1 MAKLPNINENTI
13 PTILLFNKTP
23 PVPAF
28 MFLKKKS
35 LIFTVN
41 LIIPQIRFIWIN
53 ISIYLK
59 NQFVIYK

>member
-1 MAKLPNINENTI
+1 MANLPNINENTI

-23 PVPAF
+23 PAF
-28 MFLKKKS
+28 MFLNKKS

-59 NQFVIYK
+59 NQFVTYK